1 MNSVSPATYTYQRLV
16 RYGDCDASSNYFT
29 PRAVDYAVE
38 AVEGWCE
45 NVLGVSWTGLIS
57 QRDLEVHFEHVGCE
71 FRKTVTA
78 GDVVTLRVRAAS
90 TDNSRIVFNV
100 SGDND
105 AGEPCFLAA
114 LTACFVT
121 RRQRESISIPPEFQE
136 LIDSYQACC
145 GADAATAKDTGH
157 NENDGSRLPFQL
169 TPGSRDE
176 PFVHQRR
183 VAYGECNPSGTVYPP
198 RVFDYLLEAVGEWY
212 EKYLGISWLEQNIR
226 KIGQPFLNVTCDYLS
241 PIVPGQLIYTMVTVS
256 RLGRSSIAYSAEG
269 FDGNG
274 VRCFDGKLTACYCIE
289 EDGALKAT
297 PFPEEMRGRIT
308 AYQAVCD
315 TFTCTKSSEV

>member
-1 MNSVSPATYTYQRLV
+1 
-16 RYGDCDASSNYFT
+16 
-29 PRAVDYAVE
+29 
-38 AVEGWCE
+38 
-45 NVLGVSWTGLIS
+45 LIS
-57 QRDLEVHFEHVGCE
+57 QRDLEVHFVHVGCD

-78 GDVVTLRVRAAS
+78 GDVVTLRVGAAGV
-90 TDNSRIVFNV
+90 DNSRIMFNV

-121 RRQRESISIPPEFQE
+121 RRQREPISIPPEFRG
-136 LIDSYQACC
+136 LIDNYQACC
-145 GADAATAKDTGH
+145 GAGATIAKDTGH
-157 NENDGSRLPFQL
+157 NENVVSRLPFQL
-169 TPGSRDE
+169 TPGSRDV

-183 VAYGECNPSGTVYPP
+183 VAYGECSPSGTVYPP

-212 EKYLGISWLEQNIR
+212 KKYLGISWLEQNIR

-241 PIVPGQLIYTMVTVS
+241 PIVPGQLIYTMVAVS
-256 RLGRSSIAYSAEG
+256 RLGRSSIAYSAAG

-297 PFPEEMRGRIT
+297 PFPEEMRERIT

-315 TFTCTKSSEV
+315 TFKCTKSSEV